1 MFYCSHPLCRKA
13 PNAASRARK
22 MGYPNVMVMS
32 AGISGWL
39 SAGLPT
45 EAGA

>member
-1 MFYCSHPLCRKA
+1 
-13 PNAASRARK
+13 
-22 MGYPNVMVMS
+22 MGHGNVMVMS